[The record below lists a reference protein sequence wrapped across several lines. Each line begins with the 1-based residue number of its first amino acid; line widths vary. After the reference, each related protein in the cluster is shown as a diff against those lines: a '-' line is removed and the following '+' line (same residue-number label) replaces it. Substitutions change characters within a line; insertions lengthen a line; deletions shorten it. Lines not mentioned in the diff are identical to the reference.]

1 MSAVESKD
9 SKRRAIDAEV
19 LRHGF
24 IAITEEMKI
33 NLMRTA
39 YNMIIYEALD
49 FTVGLFDRD
58 GNTISIGLGLPM
70 FIRGMSETVKATLAE
85 YPHEVMREGDI
96 YITNDAYTTGSH
108 LNHIVL
114 TLPLFDNGEVI
125 GFTSTMAHWLD
136 IGGVLNG
143 VTRDIFSEGLQVPIC
158 KLFDE
163 GVQNDLLVKIIA
175 QNVRDP
181 DLAMGDLRAQ
191 IAAVRTGERRFNA
204 LLKRYGAARI
214 NDAME
219 FTMAKSAE
227 RARGAVAQI
236 PDGCYEAESF
246 MDGDGVVDQPIPIHV
261 AVRVEGDRMTI
272 DMSGISPQVQGF
284 YNSGRTAG
292 LSAAQ
297 VAFTCLI
304 DPINRPINDG
314 TYDPL
319 DVILPD
325 ATVVSAVKPAAMR
338 WWMTI
343 PMTVVDTIFKA
354 LAPALPASVPA
365 GHHADLAI
373 VDMNGTHPHGCHFYR
388 CLGGLIGGGW
398 GAKHN
403 EDGMSATIC
412 INDGDT
418 HNAPVESMELKY
430 PHIIERHELRPDS
443 GGPGRFRG
451 GLGVIQQRRVLAT
464 SAINA
469 QIERT
474 QDAPWGLFGG
484 KSGAPNKLEIL
495 RADGTHEKYP
505 TGKVLDEELY
515 EGDAYILFSGGG
527 GGYGSPLE
535 RPAADVL
542 EDVIQGYVSIS
553 TALDD
558 YGVVIDL
565 SANRVDEEKTAAR
578 RKIMMGEQHAENTI

>member
-1 MSAVESKD
+1 MSRDEKL
-9 SKRRAIDAEV
+9 RAIDAEV

-49 FTVGLFDRD
+49 FTVGLFDRE

-70 FIRGMSETVKATLAE
+70 FIRGMSETVKATLE
-85 YPHEVMREGDI
+85 EFPHESMCHGDI
-96 YITNDAYTTGSH
+96 YITNDAYITGSH

-114 TLPLFDNGEVI
+114 TLPLFDDEEII
-125 GFTSTMAHWLD
+125 GFTCTMAHWLD

-143 VTRDIFSEGLQVPIC
+143 VTRDIYSEGLQIPIC

-163 GVQNDLLVKIIA
+163 GVQNELLVKIIA
-175 QNVRDP
+175 QNVRNP

-191 IAAVRTGERRFNA
+191 IAAVRTGEKRFNQI
-204 LLKRYGAARI
+204 LKRYGKARVS
-214 NDAME
+214 DAMQ
-219 FTMAKSAE
+219 FTMERSAE
-227 RARGAVAQI
+227 RARAAVAEI
-236 PDGCYEAESF
+236 PDGTYEAESY
-246 MDGDGVVDQPIPIHV
+246 MDGDGVVDAPIPIHV
-261 AVRVEGDRMTI
+261 AVTVAGDRMTV

-304 DPINRPINDG
+304 DPSSRPINDG
-314 TYDPL
+314 TFESL
-319 DVILPD
+319 EVILPD
-325 ATVVSAVKPAAMR
+325 RRVVSAVKPAAMR

-354 LAPALPASVPA
+354 LAPALPQGVPA

-373 VDMNGTHPHGCHFYR
+373 VDMNGEHPHGCHFYR
-388 CLGGLIGGGW
+388 CIGGLIGGGW
-398 GAKHN
+398 GAKWN

-430 PHIIERHELRPDS
+430 PHLIERHALREDS
-443 GGPGRFRG
+443 GGAGEFRG

-464 SAINA
+464 SRINA

-484 KSGAPNKLEIL
+484 KSGAANKLELL
-495 RADGTHEKYP
+495 RHDGTHENYP
-505 TGKVLDEELY
+505 TGKILDQDLH
-515 EGDAYILFSGGG
+515 EGDAYILYSGGG
-527 GGYGSPLE
+527 GGYGDPLQRSPE
-535 RPAADVL
+535 HVAADVR
-542 EDVIQGYVSIS
+542 QGYVSIE
-553 TALDD
+553 AAARD
-558 YGVVIDL
+558 YAVVIHPESMAID
-565 SANRVDEEKTAAR
+565 
-578 RKIMMGEQHAENTI
+578 HAETKRLRDATTD

>member
-1 MSAVESKD
+1 MTIHAT
-9 SKRRAIDAEV
+9 RRAIDAEV

-70 FIRGMSETVKATLAE
+70 FIRGMSETVKATLKE
-85 YPHEVMREGDI
+85 FPHEAMQHGDI

-114 TLPLFDNGEVI
+114 TLPLFDGDEVI

-143 VTRDIFSEGLQVPIC
+143 VTRDIYSEGLQIPIC

-163 GVQNDLLVKIIA
+163 HVQNELLVKIIA

-181 DLAMGDLRAQ
+181 DLALGDLRAQ
-191 IAAVRTGERRFNA
+191 IAAVRTGEKRFYH
-204 LLKRYGAARI
+204 LLHRYGRERVT
-214 NDAME
+214 DAMAFAME
-219 FTMAKSAE
+219 RSEE
-227 RARGAVAQI
+227 RARAAVVAI
-236 PDGCYEAESF
+236 PDGRYEAECF
-246 MDGDGVVDQPIPIHV
+246 MDGDGVVDEPIPI
-261 AVRVEGDRMTI
+261 RVVVNIKGDTMII

-304 DPINRPINDG
+304 DPISRPINDG
-314 TYDPL
+314 TYVPL
-319 DVILPD
+319 EVILPD
-325 ATVVSAVKPAAMR
+325 RTVVSAVKPAAMR

-354 LAPALPASVPA
+354 LAPALPRAVPA

-373 VDMNGTHPHGCHFYR
+373 VDMNGTHPQGCHFYR

-398 GAKHN
+398 GAKWN

-418 HNAPVESMELKY
+418 HNAPVESMELKF
-430 PHIIERHELRPDS
+430 PHLIERHALREDS
-443 GGPGRFRG
+443 GGAGLYRG

-484 KSGAPNKLEIL
+484 QAGAANKLEIL
-495 RADGTHEKYP
+495 RNNGSHERYP

-515 EGDAYILFSGGG
+515 EGDAYILYSGGG
-527 GGYGSPLE
+527 GGYGDPMQ
-535 RPAADVL
+535 RAPDIVA
-542 EDVIQGYVSIS
+542 EDVRQGYVSL
-553 TALDD
+553 AAAARD
-558 YGVVIDL
+558 YGVALDPDKLTVNEAQTTL
-565 SANRVDEEKTAAR
+565 LRRAAEKV
-578 RKIMMGEQHAENTI
+578 KHGENQL

>member
-1 MSAVESKD
+1 MNDGAHA
-9 SKRRAIDAEV
+9 RLRAIDAEV

-85 YPHEVMREGDI
+85 IPHADMRPGDI
-96 YITNDAYTTGSH
+96 YLTNDAYITGSH

-114 TLPLFDNGEVI
+114 TLPLFADGEVV

-143 VTRDIFSEGLQVPIC
+143 VTRDIYSEGLQIPIC
-158 KLFDE
+158 RLFEE
-163 GVQNDLLVKIIA
+163 GRQNDLLVRIIA
-175 QNVRDP
+175 QNVRNP
-181 DLAMGDLRAQ
+181 EMALGDLRAQ
-191 IAAVRTGERRFNA
+191 IAAVRTGERRFEQI
-204 LLKRYGAARI
+204 LRRHGTARVTASMQFI
-214 NDAME
+214 MDR
-219 FTMAKSAE
+219 SAE
-227 RARGAVAQI
+227 RARAAVAAM
-236 PDGCYEAESF
+236 PDGRYEASSF
-246 MDGDGVVDQPIPIHV
+246 MDGDGVVDEPIPIHV
-261 AVRVEGDRMTI
+261 AVEIAGERMTI
-272 DMSGISPQVQGF
+272 DLSGVSPQVEGF

-304 DPINRPINDG
+304 DPLGRPINDG
-314 TYDPL
+314 TYQPL
-319 DVILPD
+319 EVVLPEKR
-325 ATVVSAVKPAAMR
+325 VVSAVKPAAMR

-343 PMTVVDTIFKA
+343 PMTVVDTVFKA
-354 LAPALPASVPA
+354 LAPALPRAVPA

-373 VDMNGTHPHGCHFYR
+373 VDMNGIHPHGCHFYR

-398 GAKHN
+398 GAKWN

-418 HNAPVESMELKY
+418 HNAPVEAMEVKY
-430 PHIIERHELRPDS
+430 PHIIERHALREDS
-443 GGPGRFRG
+443 GGAGRFRG
-451 GLGVIQQRRVLAT
+451 GLGVIQQRRVLAP
-464 SAINA
+464 SRINA

-484 KSGAPNKLEIL
+484 KAGAANKLEIL
-495 RADGTHEKYP
+495 RRDGTHEQYP
-505 TGKVLDEELY
+505 TGKVLDEELH
-515 EGDAYILFSGGG
+515 EGDAYILYSGGG
-527 GGYGSPLE
+527 GGYGDPFE
-535 RPAADVL
+535 RPPEWVA
-542 EDVIQGYVSIS
+542 EDVRQGYVSP
-553 TALDD
+553 AAAERD
-558 YGVVIDL
+558 YGVVIEAA
-565 SANRVDEEKTAAR
+565 SGRVDLERTAALRNR
-578 RKIMMGEQHAENTI
+578 RGPLRAPSRAAGE

>member
-1 MSAVESKD
+1 MTTQAT
-9 SKRRAIDAEV
+9 RRAIDAEV

-49 FTVGLFDRD
+49 FTVGLFDSD

-70 FIRGMSETVKATLAE
+70 FIRGMSETVKATLKE
-85 YPHEVMREGDI
+85 FPHEAMQHGDI
-96 YITNDAYTTGSH
+96 YITNDAYITGSH

-114 TLPLFDNGEVI
+114 TLPLFDGDEVI

-143 VTRDIFSEGLQVPIC
+143 VTRDIYSEGLQIPIC

-163 GVQNDLLVKIIA
+163 NVQNELLVKIIA

-181 DLAMGDLRAQ
+181 DLALGDLRAQ
-191 IAAVRTGERRFNA
+191 IAAVRTGEKRFYH
-204 LLKRYGAARI
+204 LLQRYGRARVT
-214 NDAME
+214 DAMAFAME
-219 FTMAKSAE
+219 RSEE
-227 RARGAVAQI
+227 RARAAVLAI
-236 PDGCYEAESF
+236 PDGHYEAECF
-246 MDGDGVVDQPIPIHV
+246 MDGDGVVDEPIPI
-261 AVRVEGDRMTI
+261 RVVVDVKGDKMI
-272 DMSGISPQVQGF
+272 VDMSGISPQVQGF

-304 DPINRPINDG
+304 DPISRPINDG
-314 TYDPL
+314 TYVPL
-319 DVILPD
+319 EVILPD
-325 ATVVSAVKPAAMR
+325 RTVVSAVKPAAMR

-354 LAPALPASVPA
+354 LAPALPHRVPA

-373 VDMNGTHPHGCHFYR
+373 VDMNGTHPQGCHFYR

-398 GAKHN
+398 GAKWN

-418 HNAPVESMELKY
+418 HNAPVESMELKF
-430 PHIIERHELRPDS
+430 PHLIEKHALREDS
-443 GGPGRFRG
+443 GGAGLYRG

-484 KSGAPNKLEIL
+484 KPGAANKLEIL
-495 RADGTHEKYP
+495 RNNGSHERYP

-515 EGDAYILFSGGG
+515 EGDAYILYSGGG
-527 GGYGSPLE
+527 GGYGDPMQ
-535 RPAADVL
+535 RPPDIVA
-542 EDVIQGYVSIS
+542 EDVRQGYVSLE
-553 TALDD
+553 AAARD
-558 YGVVIDL
+558 YGVALDPAKLTIDEAQTRL
-565 SANRVDEEKTAAR
+565 LRRAAEKV
-578 RKIMMGEQHAENTI
+578 KHGENEL

>member
-1 MSAVESKD
+1 MTPD
-9 SKRRAIDAEV
+9 LKRRAIDAEV

-49 FTVGLFDRD
+49 FTVGLFDRA

-85 YPHEVMREGDI
+85 YPAEVMQPGDI
-96 YITNDAYTTGSH
+96 YITNDAYITGSH

-114 TLPLFDNGEVI
+114 TLPLFADGAII
-125 GFTSTMAHWLD
+125 GFTCTMAHWLD

-143 VTRDIFSEGLQVPIC
+143 VTRDIYSEGLQIPIC
-158 KLFDE
+158 KLFDQ
-163 GVQNDLLVKIIA
+163 GVQNELLVRIIA
-175 QNVRDP
+175 QNVRNP
-181 DLAMGDLRAQ
+181 ELALGDLRAQ
-191 IAAVRTGERRFNA
+191 IAAVRTGEKRFNSILA
-204 LLKRYGAARI
+204 RYGSAQI
-214 NDAME
+214 EDAMR
-219 FTMAKSAE
+219 FTMERSAE
-227 RARGAVAQI
+227 RARAAVAAI
-236 PDGCYEAESF
+236 PDGHYEAECF
-246 MDGDGVVDQPIPIHV
+246 MDGDGVVDAPIPIHV
-261 AVRVEGDRMTI
+261 AVEVTGERMVI
-272 DMSGISPQVQGF
+272 DMSGISEQVQGF

-304 DPINRPINDG
+304 DPGSRPINDG
-314 TYDPL
+314 TFAPL
-319 DVILPD
+319 EVILPERR
-325 ATVVSAVKPAAMR
+325 VVSAVKPAAMR

-354 LAPALPASVPA
+354 LSPALPHAVPA

-388 CLGGLIGGGW
+388 CIGGLIGGGW
-398 GAKHN
+398 GAKWN

-418 HNAPVESMELKY
+418 HNAPVEAMELKY
-430 PHIIERHELRPDS
+430 PHVIERHALREDS
-443 GGPGRFRG
+443 GGAGRYRG

-464 SAINA
+464 SSINA

-484 KSGAPNKLEIL
+484 RSGAANRLEIL
-495 RADGTHEKYP
+495 RGDGRHEHYP
-505 TGKVLDEELY
+505 TGKVLDEELH
-515 EGDAYILFSGGG
+515 EGDAYILYSGGG
-527 GGYGSPLE
+527 GGYGNPHE
-535 RPAADVL
+535 RPVAAVLADVR
-542 EDVIQGYVSIS
+542 QGYVSIAA
-553 TALDD
+553 ALRD
-558 YGVVIDL
+558 YGVVIDAT
-565 SANRVDEEKTAAR
+565 SMAVDAVKTAALR
-578 RKIMMGEQHAENTI
+578 GQSAVEAT

>member
-1 MSAVESKD
+1 MSKSA
-9 SKRRAIDAEV
+9 RLRAIDAEV

-70 FIRGMSETVKATLAE
+70 FIRGMSETVKATLRE
-85 YPHEVMREGDI
+85 YPHEVMRPGDI

-114 TLPLFDNGEVI
+114 TLPLFDDGEVV

-143 VTRDIFSEGLQVPIC
+143 VTRDIYSEGLQIPIC

-163 GVQNDLLVKIIA
+163 HVQNDLLVKIIA
-175 QNVRDP
+175 QNVRNP
-181 DLAMGDLRAQ
+181 ELALGDLRAQ
-191 IAAVRTGERRFNA
+191 IAAVRTGERRFA
-204 LLKRYGAARI
+204 HILKRYGRDI
-214 NDAME
+214 VIDSMR
-219 FTMAKSAE
+219 FTLERSAE
-227 RARGAVAQI
+227 RARAVVAGI
-236 PDGCYEAESF
+236 PDGHYEAECF
-246 MDGDGVVDQPIPIHV
+246 MDGDGVVDRPIPIHV
-261 AVRVEGDRMTI
+261 AVEISGDAMVI
-272 DMSGISPQVQGF
+272 DLSGVSPQVEGF

-304 DPINRPINDG
+304 DPLGRPINDG
-314 TYDPL
+314 TYAPL
-319 DVILPD
+319 EVRLPD
-325 ATVVSAVKPAAMR
+325 RRVVSAVKPAAMR

-343 PMTVVDTIFKA
+343 PMTVVDTVFKA
-354 LAPALPASVPA
+354 LAPALPRAVPA

-398 GAKHN
+398 GAKWN

-418 HNAPVESMELKY
+418 HNAPVEAMELKY
-430 PHIIERHELRPDS
+430 PHIIERHALREDS

-451 GLGVIQQRRVLAT
+451 GLGVIQQRRVLADCR
-464 SAINA
+464 INA

-484 KSGAPNKLEIL
+484 HEGAPNKLEIT
-495 RADGTHEKYP
+495 RRDGTLERYP
-505 TGKVLDEELY
+505 TGKVLDEALF
-515 EGDAYILFSGGG
+515 EGDAYILYSGGG
-527 GGYGSPLE
+527 GGFGEPRM
-535 RPAADVL
+535 RPIDAVVHDVRH
-542 EDVIQGYVSIS
+542 GYVSVES
-553 TALDD
+553 ARCD
-558 YGVVIDL
+558 YGVALDPATLVVDDAATAAL
-565 SANRVDEEKTAAR
+565 RQDCARPQLDEEPS
-578 RKIMMGEQHAENTI
+578 

>member
-1 MSAVESKD
+1 MTSGD
-9 SKRRAIDAEV
+9 RRRAVDAEV

-70 FIRGMSETVKATLAE
+70 FVRGMSETVKETIKE
-85 YPHEVMREGDI
+85 YPLEIMRPGDI
-96 YITNDAYTTGSH
+96 FITNDAYITGSH

-114 TLPLFDNGEVI
+114 TLPLFEKENVI
-125 GFTSTMAHWLD
+125 GFTSTMAHWID

-143 VTRDIFSEGLQVPIC
+143 ITRDIFSEGLQIPIC
-158 KLFDE
+158 KLFSE
-163 GVQNDLLVKIIA
+163 GVQNDLLVKIIG
-175 QNVRDP
+175 QNVRDS
-181 DLAMGDLRAQ
+181 DLALGDLRAQ
-191 IAAVRTGERRFNA
+191 IAAVRTGEKRFYR
-204 LLKRYGAARI
+204 LLKRYGG
-214 NDAME
+214 DSLKFAMQ
-219 FTMAKSAE
+219 FTMERSAE
-227 RARGAVAQI
+227 RARAAVKCI
-236 PDGCYEAESF
+236 PDGQYEAECY
-246 MDGDGVVDQPIPIHV
+246 MDGDGVVDKPIPIHV
-261 AVRVEGDRMTI
+261 SVKILGERMI
-272 DMSGISPQVQGF
+272 VDMSGMSEQVQGF

-304 DPINRPINDG
+304 DPLSRPINDG
-314 TYDPL
+314 TYAPL
-319 DVILPD
+319 EVILPD
-325 ATVVSAVKPAAMR
+325 RTVVSAVKPAAMR

-354 LAPALPASVPA
+354 LAPAMPNAVPA

-373 VDMNGTHPHGCHFYR
+373 VDMNGTHPKGCHFYR

-398 GAKHN
+398 GAKWN
-403 EDGMSATIC
+403 SDGMSATIC

-430 PHIIERHELRPDS
+430 PHIIERHALRENS
-443 GGPGRFRG
+443 GGAGKFRG
-451 GLGVIQQRRVLAT
+451 GLGVIQQRRVLAD

-484 KSGAPNKLEIL
+484 KSGAPNKLELL
-495 RADGTHEKYP
+495 RKDGSHELYP
-505 TGKVLDEELY
+505 TGKVLDEVLG
-515 EGDAYILFSGGG
+515 EGDAYILYSGGG
-527 GGYGSPLE
+527 GGYGDPFD
-535 RPAADVL
+535 RPSTIVLDDVKK
-542 EDVIQGYVSIS
+542 GYVTIES
-553 TALDD
+553 AKRD
-558 YGVVIDL
+558 YGVVIDNQTL
-565 SANRVDEEKTAAR
+565 EINSFETNRLR
-578 RKIMMGEQHAENTI
+578 RRE

>member
-1 MSAVESKD
+1 MTSAA
-9 SKRRAIDAEV
+9 RLRAIDAEV

-58 GNTISIGLGLPM
+58 GNTVSIGLGLPM
-70 FIRGMSETVKATLAE
+70 FIRGMSETVKATLRE
-85 YPHEVMREGDI
+85 FPHAVMRPGDI

-114 TLPLFDNGEVI
+114 TLPLFDDGEVV

-143 VTRDIFSEGLQVPIC
+143 VTRDIYSEGLQIPIC

-163 GVQNDLLVKIIA
+163 HVQNDLLVRIIA
-175 QNVRDP
+175 QNVRNP
-181 DLAMGDLRAQ
+181 ELALGDLRAQ
-191 IAAVRTGERRFNA
+191 IAAVRTGERRFA
-204 LLKRYGAARI
+204 HILARYGRDVVADSMR
-214 NDAME
+214 
-219 FTMAKSAE
+219 FTMERSAE
-227 RARGAVAQI
+227 RARAVVAGI
-236 PDGCYEAESF
+236 PDGRYEAECF
-246 MDGDGVVDQPIPIHV
+246 MDGDGVVDRPIPIHV
-261 AVRVEGDRMTI
+261 AVEVDGESMVI
-272 DMSGISPQVQGF
+272 DLSGVSPQVEGF

-297 VAFTCLI
+297 VAFTCLV
-304 DPINRPINDG
+304 DPLGRPINDG
-314 TYDPL
+314 TYAPL
-319 DVILPD
+319 EVRLPD
-325 ATVVSAVKPAAMR
+325 RRVVSAVKPAAMR

-343 PMTVVDTIFKA
+343 PMTVVDTVFKA
-354 LAPALPASVPA
+354 LAPALPRAVPA

-398 GAKHN
+398 GAKWN

-418 HNAPVESMELKY
+418 HNAPVEAMELKY
-430 PHIIERHELRPDS
+430 PHLIERHALREDS
-443 GGPGRFRG
+443 GGPGRQRG
-451 GLGVIQQRRVLAT
+451 GLGVIQQRRVLADCR
-464 SAINA
+464 INA

-484 KSGAPNKLEIL
+484 REGAPNRLEIL
-495 RADGTHEKYP
+495 RRDGTHERYP
-505 TGKVLDEELY
+505 TGKVLDEELR
-515 EGDAYILFSGGG
+515 EGDAYILYSGGG
-527 GGYGSPLE
+527 GGYGDPRE
-535 RPAADVL
+535 RPVEAVLADVR
-542 EDVIQGYVSIS
+542 EGYVSVES
-553 TALDD
+553 ARRD
-558 YGVVIDL
+558 YGVAVAADTL
-565 SANRVDEEKTAAR
+565 TVDDAATAALR
-578 RKIMMGEQHAENTI
+578 RPGAEPPREGAPA

>member
-1 MSAVESKD
+1 MSGLEAD
-9 SKRRAIDAEV
+9 HDIAIDAEV

-70 FIRGMSETVKATLAE
+70 FIRGMSETVKATIEE
-85 YPHEVMREGDI
+85 YPLDEMKVGDI

-114 TLPLFDNGEVI
+114 TLPLFDGSRVI
-125 GFTSTMAHWLD
+125 GFTCTMAHWLD

-163 GVQNDLLVKIIA
+163 YEQNDLLVQIIQ

-191 IAAVRTGERRFNA
+191 IAAVRTGEKRFNH
-204 LLKRYGAARI
+204 LLQRYGATRI
-214 NDAME
+214 EKAMR
-219 FTMAKSAE
+219 FTMERSAE
-227 RARGAVAQI
+227 RARAAVEKI
-236 PDGCYEAESF
+236 PDGYYEAESF
-246 MDGDGVVDQPIPIHV
+246 MDGDGVVDEPIPIHV
-261 AVRVEGDRMTI
+261 GITVKANKMIV

-314 TYDPL
+314 TYEPL
-319 DVILPD
+319 EVVLPD
-325 ATVVSAVKPAAMR
+325 ETVVSAVKPAAMR

-354 LAPALPASVPA
+354 LAPALPQAVPA

-398 GAKHN
+398 GAKWN
-403 EDGMSATIC
+403 GDGMSATIC

-430 PHIIERHELRPDS
+430 PHLIERHELREDS
-443 GGPGRFRG
+443 GGAGEFRG

-484 KSGAPNKLEIL
+484 ESGAANKLEIM
-495 RADGTHEKYP
+495 RADGTHETYP

-515 EGDAYILFSGGG
+515 EGDAYILYSGGG
-527 GGYGSPLE
+527 GGYGDPHK
-535 RPAADVL
+535 RPTAKVL
-542 EDVIQGYVSIS
+542 EDVQQGYVSV
-553 TALDD
+553 AVAREQ
-558 YGVVIDL
+558 YGVVIDPTTL
-565 SANRVDEEKTAAR
+565 SLNEAQTNAL
-578 RKIMMGEQHAENTI
+578 RKLD